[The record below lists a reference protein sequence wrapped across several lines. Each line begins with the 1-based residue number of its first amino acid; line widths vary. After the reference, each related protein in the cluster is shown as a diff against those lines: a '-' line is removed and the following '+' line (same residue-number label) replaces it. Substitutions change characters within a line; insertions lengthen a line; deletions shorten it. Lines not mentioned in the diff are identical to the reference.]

1 MRLVKVTVPRGK
13 AADIARI
20 AFEQGIPDV
29 SVQPI
34 EQHKPGA
41 APEPREAVDAK
52 LSTPKA
58 KAFVDAIIAAPFFNR
73 EEYAIE
79 VREPRSILK
88 RTGTREITSPVP
100 APIIDIDEELW
111 QFTHITY
118 SFVLRVFIASLLIS
132 YGMVQENLL
141 LLIGGLLFLP
151 FTPLVLASA
160 FGALTGQWQLVRHAI
175 FATIVA
181 VVLIAAGGAT
191 VASFADPPVLFDKF
205 PPMMAGLVLS
215 FSIGIASS
223 LATADDVG
231 RRELVGLAAASQV
244 GLIPAW
250 LGLAAVYGFDGTE
263 SEKLSSFVIN
273 IVALISGALAVYG
286 WMFASGH
293 LSHAA
298 GRSKG
303 D

>member
-1 MRLVKVTVPRGK
+1 M
-13 AADIARI
+13 
-20 AFEQGIPDV
+20 
-29 SVQPI
+29 
-34 EQHKPGA
+34 
-41 APEPREAVDAK
+41 
-52 LSTPKA
+52 
-58 KAFVDAIIAAPFFNR
+58 
-73 EEYAIE
+73 
-79 VREPRSILK
+79 
-88 RTGTREITSPVP
+88 P

-111 QFTHITY
+111 QFTHVTY

-132 YGMVQENLL
+132 YGMVQESVL

-151 FTPLVLASA
+151 FTPLVLAFA
-160 FGALTGQWQLVRHAI
+160 FGSLTGQWQLVRHAL
-175 FATIVA
+175 FATLVA
-181 VVLIAAGGAT
+181 VALIAAGGAT
-191 VASFADPPVLFDKF
+191 VATVADPPVLFDKF
-205 PPMMAGLVLS
+205 PPMIAGLALS
-215 FSIGIASS
+215 FAIGIASS

-263 SEKLSSFVIN
+263 PEKIASFGVN
-273 IVALISGALAVYG
+273 IAALISGALAVNG

-298 GRSKG
+298 GRGKG